1 MRARERV
8 SFMLV
13 KTQAGGGFLKT
24 FFTTLF
30 TVPRLPD
37 TKVTFTDLLTRGV
50 P

>member
-1 MRARERV
+1 MRPDLV
-8 SFMLV
+8 SFMLA
-13 KTQAGGGFLKT
+13 KTQVGGVFEA

>member
-1 MRARERV
+1 
-8 SFMLV
+8 MLV
-13 KTQAGGGFLKT
+13 KTQAGGGGGFLKT